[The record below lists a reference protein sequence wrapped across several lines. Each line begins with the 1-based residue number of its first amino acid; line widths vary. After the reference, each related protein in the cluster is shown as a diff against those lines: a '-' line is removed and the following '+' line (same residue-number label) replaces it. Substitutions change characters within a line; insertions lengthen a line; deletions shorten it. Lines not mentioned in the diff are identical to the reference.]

1 MAALTRRRRKST
13 RTRRR
18 RGGRKSAA
26 KPIGKPAVKIVRYH
40 MKGCGA
46 CEMSKEAWDDFCK
59 NPPPNVEHE
68 AIEEANIPESA
79 GIKAFPTYVVFVN
92 GKETKREQGAITDS
106 AKITQLLQG

>member
-1 MAALTRRRRKST
+1 MAARTRRRRKSA
-13 RTRRR
+13 RSRRR

-26 KPIGKPAVKIVRYH
+26 KPAVKIVRYH
-40 MKGCGA
+40 MNGCSA
-46 CEMSKEAWDDFCK
+46 CEMSKKAWDDFCN

-79 GIKAFPTYVVFVN
+79 GIEAFPTYVVFVN
-92 GKETKREQGAITDS
+92 GKETNRQQGAITDS

>member
-1 MAALTRRRRKST
+1 MAARTRRHRKST
-13 RTRRR
+13 RSRRR

-26 KPIGKPAVKIVRYH
+26 KPAVKIVRYH
-40 MKGCGA
+40 MNGCSA

-79 GIKAFPTYVVFVN
+79 GIEAFPTYVVFVN
-92 GKETKREQGAITDS
+92 GKETKRQQGAITDS